1 MKRLVVEGWRS
12 SSHSYALVNQHQLL
26 QLIRDPRFSV
36 YHEDVPFF
44 QARWSGVD
52 AGFGE
57 EASALLRG
65 LRPPPS
71 PRVDVIYRISWPLRV
86 HGGQADRV
94 FVFGTCEY
102 GQYPPNS
109 ICGPDGTEGGVDF
122 RAVDIVTPSRWSR
135 RNFLRLGFSE
145 QQVHV
150 IPHGVDP
157 AMFEPLALR
166 AQPAAYGRRATRAAL
181 QIPDDAFVFLNIG
194 STTWNKGIGPLLAA
208 FARHRLRNDNAILVL
223 KGGDAL
229 YGALVSASVQ
239 EAQKLCADLSDPRVK
254 ASLRYLPDNLSQA
267 GMAALYA
274 ASDAYV
280 SPYRA
285 EGFNLPVLEALASGL
300 PAIVTA
306 GGATDDFC
314 GADHCLKVE
323 ATPARSADGDY
334 LEPNLESIVHSMQTL
349 TDGAAAYRAAASQ
362 GRQDIIERY
371 SWRSV
376 TRQLGDLL
384 SG

>member
-1 MKRLVVEGWRS
+1 MKRLLVEGWRS
-12 SSHSYALVNQHQLL
+12 SSQSYALVNQHQLL
-26 QLIRDPRFSV
+26 QLVRDPRFTV
-36 YHEDVPFF
+36 YHEDVSFF
-44 QARWSGVD
+44 QARWNGVD

-57 EASALLRG
+57 EAKALLCG

-71 PRVDVIYRISWPLRV
+71 PRVDVVYRISWPLRV
-86 HGGQADRV
+86 HGGRADRV

-102 GQYPPNS
+102 GRYPPNS
-109 ICGPDGTEGGVDF
+109 ICGPDGTERSADL
-122 RAVDIVTPSRWSR
+122 RAVDIVTPSLWSR
-135 RNFLRLGFSE
+135 RNFLRLGFTE

-157 AMFEPLALR
+157 IVFEPPALR
-166 AQPAAYGRRATRAAL
+166 DRHATRAAL

-229 YGALVSASVQ
+229 YGALVSASVR
-239 EAQKLCADLSDPRVK
+239 EAQRLCADVGDARVK

-267 GMAALYA
+267 GIAALYH

-314 GADHCLKVE
+314 GADYCLKVD
-323 ATPARSADGDY
+323 ATPARNADGDY

-349 TDGAAAYRAAASQ
+349 TDGSAAYGAAAAQ
-362 GRQDIIERY
+362 GRRDIIERY
-371 SWRSV
+371 SWSSV
-376 TRQLGDLL
+376 TQQLGDLL
-384 SG
+384 LG